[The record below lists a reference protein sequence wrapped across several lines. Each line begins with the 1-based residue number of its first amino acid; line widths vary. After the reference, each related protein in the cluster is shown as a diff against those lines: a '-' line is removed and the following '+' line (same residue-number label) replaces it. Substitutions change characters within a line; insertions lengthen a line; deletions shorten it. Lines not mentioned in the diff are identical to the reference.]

1 MARRNGITVLTLWIF
16 IQGYRIVTGQS
27 REAAMGLVV
36 TALRAALIIGLATSM
51 AKGSPQL
58 YWTLTDGVSSAI
70 TKTVTGDS
78 DSPYEA
84 IDKNLMLMQGKRPP
98 TSPIQAASSPL
109 GYRAL
114 PNGSP

>member
-1 MARRNGITVLTLWIF
+1 MLTLWIF

-58 YWTLTDGVSSAI
+58 YWTLTEGISSVI
-70 TKTVTGDS
+70 TQTVMVTVTLRV
-78 DSPYEA
+78 
-84 IDKNLMLMQGKRPP
+84 LMRRSVYCGW
-98 TSPIQAASSPL
+98 
-109 GYRAL
+109 
-114 PNGSP
+114 